1 MEQLSEINLFF
12 ERNQTIQSFSSFG
25 SIEKV
30 VMSSEF
36 LYVSIA
42 STFGF
47 AMLILMLIFIYYMIF
62 YNQPVYKQTYQKVK
76 TSDEEDRVEKVKD
89 SKHE

>member
-1 MEQLSEINLFF
+1 
-12 ERNQTIQSFSSFG
+12 
-25 SIEKV
+25 
-30 VMSSEF
+30 MSSEF

-42 STFGF
+42 SIFGF
-47 AMLILMLIFIYYMIF
+47 AMLLLMLVFIYYMIF